1 MAADDALSPST
12 LHRTT
17 FPAAKFTELGEQAD
31 FFDTPATSAA
41 MSSAAA
47 PAAKQGDAKVEW
59 PLVQAGISDVSPLS
73 DTAYI
78 DTPLL
83 HSDM

>member
-31 FFDTPATSAA
+31 FFDAPATSAA
-41 MSSAAA
+41 MSAAAA
-47 PAAKQGDAKVEW
+47 PAAKQGDANNEW
-59 PLVQAGISDVSPLS
+59 PFVQAGIPDVSSFS
-73 DTAYI
+73 DTSYK
-78 DTPLL
+78 DTALL